1 MFIGLDVPILRLKD
15 IAPAALQRLEPPPE
29 GFFRCFGFPIFR
41 CLYCGNSVCEI
52 LLRMLFHWNPSAAF
66 RGFIDGM
73 DQFQGAEAFPA
84 CNSDFPA
91 VENRICHV
99 LQLAPVKFAVGD
111 QRTAGI
117 LYGGC
122 CAGNRFCHFRFLIKT
137 AARDLV
143 VFQQDGATCAGQF
156 QAFRVSRCAGSACLQ
171 ITERSV
177 AEAQRDGDRI
187 LHFNSVQALCRVCR
201 I

>member
-99 LQLAPVKFAVGD
+99 LQLAPVKFAV
-111 QRTAGI
+111 
-117 LYGGC
+117 
-122 CAGNRFCHFRFLIKT
+122 
-137 AARDLV
+137 
-143 VFQQDGATCAGQF
+143 
-156 QAFRVSRCAGSACLQ
+156 
-171 ITERSV
+171 
-177 AEAQRDGDRI
+177 
-187 LHFNSVQALCRVCR
+187 
-201 I
+201 

>member
-1 MFIGLDVPILRLKD
+1 MSRSSGSRTLLLPLFSGWNRRRRDFSVVSAFRYSAVC
-15 IAPAALQRLEPPPE
+15 IAA
-29 GFFRCFGFPIFR
+29 
-41 CLYCGNSVCEI
+41 NSVCEI

-111 QRTAGI
+111 QAG
-117 LYGGC
+117 LPESCMG
-122 CAGNRFCHFRFLIKT
+122 A
-137 AARDLV
+137 AAR
-143 VFQQDGATCAGQF
+143 GI
-156 QAFRVSRCAGSACLQ
+156 VSV
-171 ITERSV
+171 TSV
-177 AEAQRDGDRI
+177 
-187 LHFNSVQALCRVCR
+187 S
-201 I
+201 